1 MNYHRLLLTPAA
13 AVAAIAFTA
22 GTAAANQPVL
32 TADCAGAA
40 VTIPVTVT
48 GTRIDLAVDG
58 TVVATVTQTVDKAP
72 TALSAPTPSPAVP
85 HVWTATVTNPW
96 DPTGNS
102 VHTVNI
108 GACVTPTTVTTPPT
122 TPRSP
127 APTTTVATGQP
138 PTPTTS
144 TTTTTSP
151 PAVTGSLPA
160 TGPGTALRNVA
171 IIVTALGVAA
181 WYYTRRPR
189 P

>member
-108 GACVTPTTVTTPPT
+108 GACVTPTTVTTPP
-122 TPRSP
+122 RAP
-127 APTTTVATGQP
+127 APTTTVATDQP
-138 PTPTTS
+138 PAP
-144 TTTTTSP
+144 TTTTTPATTVP

-160 TGPGTALRNVA
+160 TGPGTALATVA
-171 IIVTALGVAA
+171 LIVTTLGVAA

-189 P
+189 